1 MGQTLC
7 VGIGGD
13 PFNGTNFIDCLEV
26 FLNDPETKGI
36 ILIGEI
42 GGGAEEKAAEYLV
55 EHNSGDKK
63 KPVVSFIAGLTAPPG
78 RRMGHAGAIISGG
91 KGGAQDKI
99 KALERVSG
107 FIDPLPLRSYS
118 SILYLTGWS
127 GCN

>member
-26 FLNDPETKGI
+26 FLNDPQTKGI

-42 GGGAEEKAAEYLV
+42 GGGAEEAAAAYLT
-55 EHNSGDKK
+55 EHNSGDKR

-99 KALERVSG
+99 KALEMV
-107 FIDPLPLRSYS
+107 I
-118 SILYLTGWS
+118 
-127 GCN
+127 